1 MQATNSM
8 PLVYPTPWHC
18 RARSSPSAPLCDLQI
33 AIKSPSHPVAPGL
46 AMSADSV
53 PLKGGIALSTARMKR
68 IKEINENDFVA
79 VVQPGVIPADLQAK
93 AEAKGLVLT
102 A

>member
-1 MQATNSM
+1 MVCRRHPGSGGTVALRQVRQRHHAICISPSN
-8 PLVYPTPWHC
+8 PRHTPWRGFGYFGGC
-18 RARSSPSAPLCDLQI
+18 
-33 AIKSPSHPVAPGL
+33 
-46 AMSADSV
+46 V

-93 AEAKGLVLT
+93 AEAKGLVLS